1 MKAYNETLLRNEYAL
16 NVAKRLRLEGHLSEN
31 TYVEIQKHHAVVPY
45 NPNIFIKILLFGF
58 GCIGFGFGSS
68 LTAMTLLGQSIW
80 GFSIVSMLYGIAAL
94 FGLFFFIKERKFH
107 FSGIDNALIYCILGS
122 FLPIVFQIYETAK
135 LQEMWIGALLFLPIL
150 LATCYSFGEPVV
162 ALGTFFNVLFIVA
175 SLLMKNPLGKTLLPF
190 AMMLL
195 SGVTY
200 WTLRRFSQKSSSFY
214 WHTAFYWVSTVAL
227 MVFYASGNY
236 LVVREANAALSGLP
250 APAPEIAFAQIF
262 WGLTFLIPVL
272 YLFGGFRWRD
282 CTLLTLGLMVLVCSI
297 LTVRYYH
304 AVLPVEW
311 GLLLGGIA
319 TTLVAYG
326 VIRQLKVP
334 KYGFSA
340 APDTYENDAFRLE
353 TVLLSQ
359 VTKDIQSA
367 DHGVKLGGG
376 DFGGGGA
383 GEKY

>member
-16 NVAKRLRLEGHLSEN
+16 TLAKRLRNEGLLDEN
-31 TYVEIQKHHAVVPY
+31 QYVEIQKHHADVPY
-45 NPNIFIKILLFGF
+45 SPNIFIKILLFGF

-68 LTAMTLLGQSIW
+68 LTAMAFLGESIW
-80 GFSIVSMLYGIAAL
+80 GFSIVSMLYGISAL
-94 FGLFFFIKERKFH
+94 FGLFFFIKDRKFH

-122 FLPIVFQIYETAK
+122 FLPILFQLYEIAK
-135 LQEMWIGALLFLPIL
+135 LQEIWIGALLFLPIL
-150 LATCYSFGEPVV
+150 LAACYSFGEPLV

-175 SLLMKNPLGKTLLPF
+175 SLLMKNPLGKALLPF
-190 AMMLL
+190 ALMLL

-200 WTLRRFSQKSSSFY
+200 WTFRKFSQKTTSFY
-214 WHTAFYWVSTVAL
+214 WQTALYWVSTAAL
-227 MVFYASGNY
+227 AVFYAAGNY
-236 LVVREANAALSGLP
+236 FVVREANAALNGLP
-250 APAPEIAFAQIF
+250 NPAPEIAFAQIF
-262 WGLTFLIPVL
+262 WGLTFLIPAL
-272 YLFGGFRWRD
+272 YLYGGFRWRD
-282 CTLLTLGLMVLVCSI
+282 RTLLTLGLMALVCSI

-319 TTLVAYG
+319 TTLIAYG

-340 APDTYENDAFRLE
+340 ASDTSDNDVFRLE
-353 TVLLSQ
+353 TALLSH
-359 VTKDIQSA
+359 VTKGIQSA

>member
-16 NVAKRLRLEGHLSEN
+16 NVAKRLRLTGHLSEN
-31 TYVEIQKHHAVVPY
+31 TYVEIQKHHAAVPY

-68 LTAMTLLGQSIW
+68 LTAMALLGQSIW

-122 FLPIVFQIYETAK
+122 FLPFVFQIYETAK
-135 LQEMWIGALLFLPIL
+135 LQEMWMGALLFLPIL
-150 LATCYSFGEPVV
+150 LATCYCFGEPVV

-175 SLLMKNPLGKTLLPF
+175 SLLMKNPLGKAFLPF
-190 AMMLL
+190 ALMLL

-200 WTLRRFSQKSSSFY
+200 WILRKFSQKITSFY
-214 WHTAFYWVSTVAL
+214 WQTALYWVSTAAL
-227 MVFYASGNY
+227 MVFYAAGNY
-236 LVVREANAALSGLP
+236 LIVREANATLNGLP

-262 WGLTFLIPVL
+262 WGLTFLIPAL
-272 YLFGGFRWRD
+272 YLYGGFRWRD
-282 CTLLTLGLMVLVCSI
+282 RTLLTLGLMALVCSI

-326 VIRQLKVP
+326 FIQQLKVP

-340 APDTYENDAFRLE
+340 APDTNENDTFRLE
-353 TVLLSQ
+353 TVLLSH
-359 VTKDIQSA
+359 VTKGIQSA